1 MIEKNYAFFKK
12 EEKKLKKDYPDE
24 YILICNEKV
33 VFHDKD
39 FEKVV
44 EYAKSLEAGTYI
56 IQQCSSIEAKYIQTY
71 HTRVAF
77 K

>member
-1 MIEKNYAFFKK
+1 MIDKNYIFFKK
-12 EEKKLKKDYPDE
+12 EESKLKKDYPDE
-24 YILICNEKV
+24 YILICNENV
-33 VFHDKD
+33 VFHDKK

-56 IQQCSSIEAKYIQTY
+56 IQQCSAVETKYIQTY